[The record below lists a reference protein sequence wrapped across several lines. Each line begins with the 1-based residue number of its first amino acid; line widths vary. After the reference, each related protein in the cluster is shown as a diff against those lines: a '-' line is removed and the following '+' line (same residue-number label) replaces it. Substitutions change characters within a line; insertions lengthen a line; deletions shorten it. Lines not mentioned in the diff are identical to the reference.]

1 MDSPREHCRCI
12 ALAGSQLAPFHG
24 LRESR
29 GKETADGV
37 REDLEWLLEVAL
49 RSAKPIS
56 ECQTAIHFAPEQ
68 LSTFS
73 CHCKGAV
80 VEITGEVAQG
90 VADAS
95 PILW

>member
-1 MDSPREHCRCI
+1 MMCPTV
-12 ALAGSQLAPFHG
+12 
-24 LRESR
+24 LRV
-29 GKETADGV
+29 G
-37 REDLEWLLEVAL
+37 LEWLHKSAL
-49 RSAKPIS
+49 CIAEPIS
-56 ECQTAIHFAPEQ
+56 ERQTAIHFAPEQ

-73 CHCKGAV
+73 CHRKGTV